1 MDEGGVFS
9 RLTDADARK
18 VKRAMGIGRWITWF
32 LIGIVLL
39 LGSVRP
45 YTDYLW
51 YAHDLRQLELFNATY
66 KSRGL
71 LFVFSFV
78 ATLAFVFFN
87 LRQALRT
94 TLVYLRSPDNAGQA
108 ALANLITWLQTSSG
122 KLARVLAPIFALIT
136 AMGFANEWNTFLLA
150 SNAQTFG
157 QKDAT
162 YGIDIGFYVF
172 TLPWYRA
179 IGNLAFTV
187 VLMTTIVTV
196 ALYVGIQ
203 ALSALAKIELSR
215 PAFRWHVGGLFALLL
230 LTVAVQSWLKTYEIG
245 LVQGGQFTGAGYAA
259 SQGVGALRI
268 FAILCGIAG
277 IATLVSTPRAR
288 TYSVPMGAGIAL
300 AAFYG
305 LGVLAYPEIVQRF
318 SVDPNRLE
326 KEGPYATRA
335 IEATRF
341 AYGLNEI
348 EVRDFGVQRAPDPQ
362 EVQAASAT
370 LSNLRLWDPEILRQS
385 LEGLQA
391 FRPYYSFPD
400 VDIDRYMID
409 GKQTAVMLAPRD
421 IDLDGLQLGARNWIN
436 ERLRY
441 THGYGI
447 AMSRVNTAA
456 ENGQPA
462 FLAHDVPMRSQIEI
476 KEPRIYFSDFRTRS
490 GIPTDEYSLVNTR
503 EQELDYDTGS
513 GTSQT
518 HRWTGGRGI
527 PISGFLSRLA
537 FGLSLGDGNLIV
549 SGNIGADS
557 RLLIRR
563 SVLERVT
570 RAMPFLKLDADP
582 YLVVH
587 EGRLVWIVDAY
598 TGSDMVPYAA
608 MVHGGNREKLNY
620 LRNAVKVTI
629 DAYTGE
635 TIPYAVEPDEPILR
649 AYRQMFPGLI
659 RPLSELPKGLQDHF
673 RYPEDL
679 LQIQSIQLST
689 YHVTDPTVF
698 LTNSDA
704 WEIASERDLSGQTAS
719 VRPYY
724 VQMRLPDEPKEG
736 FFQILPFSPRGR
748 QTMIG
753 WVAAHCDPDT
763 YGKLTLYRFTGGE
776 TVDGPGLMEGNF
788 SATPD
793 ISNINRQYNNDQ
805 SEILLGNLIV
815 VPVGKSVLYAESMFL
830 RSRTTGIQ
838 AVPRLFRVILALNDR
853 IVVGETVEDALRK
866 LFANDAPTT
875 GDDPD
880 AKPSTLPTTTPTARE
895 ALRLFKE
902 ADAAL
907 RKGDFA
913 RYGELQKALRQ
924 KLEAL
929 VKE

>member
-9 RLTDADARK
+9 RLTDADAKR
-18 VKRAMGIGRWITWF
+18 VRRAMGIGRWITWF
-32 LIGIVLL
+32 LVAIVVL

-45 YTDYLW
+45 YTDFLW
-51 YAHDLRQLELFNATY
+51 YGHDLRQLELFNATY

-78 ATLAFVFFN
+78 ITLAFVYFN
-87 LRQALRT
+87 VRQALRA
-94 TLVYLRSPDNAGQA
+94 TLVYLRSPDTPGQA

-122 KLARVLAPIFALIT
+122 KLARVLAPVFALVT
-136 AMGFANEWNTFLLA
+136 ALGFANEWNTFLLA
-150 SNAQTFG
+150 RNAQPFG
-157 QKDAT
+157 KVDPA

-179 IGNLAFTV
+179 ISNLAFSV
-187 VLMTTIVTV
+187 VLMTTIVTIG
-196 ALYVGIQ
+196 LYVGIQ

-215 PAFRWHVGGLFALLL
+215 PSFRWHVSGLFALLI
-230 LTVAVQSWLKTYEIG
+230 LTIAAQSWLKTYEIG
-245 LVQGGQFTGAGYAA
+245 LVEGGQFTGAGYAA

-268 FAILCGIAG
+268 FAILCVVAG
-277 IATLVSTPRAR
+277 VATLASTPRVR

-305 LGVLAYPEIVQRF
+305 VGVLGYPEIVQRF

-326 KEGPYATRA
+326 KEGPYAKRA

-341 AYGLNEI
+341 AYGLDDVEL
-348 EVRDFGVQRAPDPQ
+348 RDVGVQRAPDPK
-362 EVQAASAT
+362 EVQAATAT
-370 LSNLRLWDPEILRQS
+370 LANLRLWDPEILRQS

-421 IDLDGLQLGARNWIN
+421 IDLEGLQIGARNWIN

-456 ENGQPA
+456 ENGQPD
-462 FLAHDVPMRSQIEI
+462 FLAHDVPLRTRLDI
-476 KEPRIYFSDFRTRS
+476 KQPRIYFSDFRTRS
-490 GIPTDEYSLVNTR
+490 GIPMDEYALVNTR

-513 GTSQT
+513 GSQT

-527 PISGFLSRLA
+527 PISGLLSRLA
-537 FGLSLGDGNLIV
+537 FGLTLGDGNLIV
-549 SGNIGADS
+549 SGNIGANS

-563 SVLERVT
+563 SVLERVS
-570 RAMPFLKLDADP
+570 RAMPFLRLDADP

-598 TGSDMVPYAA
+598 TASDMVPYSA
-608 MVHGGNREKLNY
+608 MVHGARREKLNY
-620 LRNAVKVTI
+620 IRNSIKVTI

-635 TIPYAVEPDEPILR
+635 TIPYAVEPEEPMLK

-659 RPLSELPKGLQDHF
+659 RPLSDLPKGLQAHF

-679 LQIQSIQLST
+679 LQLQSLQLSS
-689 YHVTDPTVF
+689 YHVTDPTEF

-704 WEIASERDLSGQTAS
+704 WEIANERDLSGQTAP

-724 VQMRLPDEPKEG
+724 VQIRLPDEPREG

-753 WVAAHCDPDT
+753 WVAAHCDPET

-788 SATPD
+788 SATPE

-830 RSRTTGIQ
+830 RSRTSGIQ
-838 AVPRLFRVILALNDR
+838 AVPRLFRVILALNDK
-853 IVVGETVEDALRK
+853 IVVGESVEDALQK
-866 LFANDAPTT
+866 LFADAAPTPE
-875 GDDPD
+875 GEPD
-880 AKPSTLPTTTPTARE
+880 AKPTTPTGSPNARE

-913 RYGELQKALRQ
+913 RYGELQRALRTR
-924 KLEAL
+924 LEAL